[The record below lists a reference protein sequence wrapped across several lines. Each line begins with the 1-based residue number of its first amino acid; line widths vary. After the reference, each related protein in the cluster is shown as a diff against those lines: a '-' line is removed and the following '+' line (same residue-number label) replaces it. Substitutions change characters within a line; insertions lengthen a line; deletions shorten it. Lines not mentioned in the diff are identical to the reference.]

1 LRDPRERIRD
11 ILEAVGNVE
20 RDVSRGRT
28 AFEQDELLQ
37 TWFVRQLQVIGE
49 AVRGIPEEVR
59 ALAPD
64 VPWPKIVGMRH
75 VLVHG

>member
-1 LRDPRERIRD
+1 MRDPRERIRD